1 MAVVFVRVL
10 CGLGLMM
17 HFQLLL
23 RSQRVYV
30 DLLQAELFSS
40 RAGAAALD
48 VSVYVQA
55 FNEG

>member
-1 MAVVFVRVL
+1 MAHL
-10 CGLGLMM
+10 
-17 HFQLLL
+17 QLLL